1 MNITINEKNYELK
14 DGSTIADALKK
25 AQIEN
30 QFGIA
35 VAVNNVVVPKTE
47 WEKYIVQNNDNILII
62 NAIFGG

>member
-14 DGSTIADALKK
+14 DGSTIAEALKK

-35 VAVNNVVVPKTE
+35 VAVNNVVVSKAE
-47 WEKYIVQNNDNILII
+47 WEKYVVQNNDNMLII